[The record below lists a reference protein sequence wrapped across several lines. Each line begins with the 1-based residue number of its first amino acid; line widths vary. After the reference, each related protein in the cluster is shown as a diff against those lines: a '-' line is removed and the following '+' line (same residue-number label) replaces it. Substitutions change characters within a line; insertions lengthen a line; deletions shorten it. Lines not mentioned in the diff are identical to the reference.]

1 MGSGGRGNRKQTREW
16 ILSRWRKKIRKRE
29 GWLSEMKISSKE
41 VRRVQ
46 LLFMNN
52 GNRGKRKGKQKDDKI
67 CKKIGEI
74 GEIENDEY

>member
-1 MGSGGRGNRKQTREW
+1 
-16 ILSRWRKKIRKRE
+16 
-29 GWLSEMKISSKE
+29 MKISSKE